1 MIEEKAAKIEML
13 ILDVD
18 GVLTDGRIVLTEHGE
33 ETKSFYT
40 RDGHGLKLLIQ
51 AGVDVVLISGRNSK
65 AVDFRAKDLGI
76 TEVYQGVKDKGT
88 LCAQILEKKKITKEK
103 VCCIGDDLP
112 DLPLFHYAGISV
124 AVADATPELQVA
136 ATMVTQK
143 GGGQGAVR
151 EICELILK
159 AKKQWPQPAGD

>member
-1 MIEEKAAKIEML
+1 MIQEKASQIELL

-18 GVLTDGRIVLTEHGE
+18 GVLTDGRIVLNEQGE
-33 ETKSFYT
+33 ETKTFYT
-40 RDGHGLKLLIQ
+40 RDGHGLKMLIQ
-51 AGVDVVLISGRNSK
+51 AGVDVVLMSGRNSK

-76 TEVYQGVKDKGT
+76 AEVYQGVQDKDT
-88 LCAQILEKKKITKEK
+88 LCARILEKKKIAKEK

-124 AVADATPELQVA
+124 AVADAAPELQVA
-136 ATMVTQK
+136 ATVVTQK
-143 GGGQGAVR
+143 GGGLGAVR

-159 AKKQWPQPAGD
+159 AKKQWPHPAGD

>member
-1 MIEEKAAKIEML
+1 MIEEKAAKIELL

-18 GVLTDGRIVLTEHGE
+18 GVLTDGRILLTEHGE
-33 ETKSFYT
+33 EIKSFHT
-40 RDGHGLKLLIQ
+40 RDGHGLKMLIQ

-65 AVDFRAKDLGI
+65 SVDFRAKDLGI
-76 TEVYQGVKDKGT
+76 VEVYQGVKDKET
-88 LCAQILEKKKITKEK
+88 VCAQIMDRKKITKTK

-124 AVADATPELQVA
+124 AVADAAPELQDA
-136 ATMVTQK
+136 ATLVTKK

-159 AKKQWPQPAGD
+159 AKKQWPNPAGN